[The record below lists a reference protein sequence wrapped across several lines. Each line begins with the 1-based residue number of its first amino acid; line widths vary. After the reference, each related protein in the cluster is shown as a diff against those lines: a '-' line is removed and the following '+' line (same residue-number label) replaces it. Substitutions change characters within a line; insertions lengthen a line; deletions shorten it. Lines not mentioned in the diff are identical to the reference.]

1 MELNPQ
7 VIIDE
12 MMKKINSLMTENII
26 LSSQVKT
33 LSEKLSGYAEAS
45 PSQVM
50 QGTIDS
56 EGMYDEAIKEGRIGS
71 GS

>member
-33 LSEKLSGYAEAS
+33 LSEKLSGYSEAS

-50 QGTIDS
+50 QETIDS
-56 EGMYDEAIKEGRIGS
+56 EGKYEEAIKEGRIGS
-71 GS
+71 GI